1 MKRKNTFQTCW
12 KRAFYARK
20 PSFPPLSLAMR
31 IKSCLTLESAPISLQ
46 NSPMTC
52 EFADAESSSLN
63 SMQGAT
69 YKRGETET
77 EAYGPVSGVESPYR
91 ETC

>member
-1 MKRKNTFQTCW
+1 M
-12 KRAFYARK
+12 
-20 PSFPPLSLAMR
+20 
-31 IKSCLTLESAPISLQ
+31 LESAPISLQ

-69 YKRGETET
+69 YKRRETEI